1 LKVHFSPRAV
11 LFATTTLGA
20 ALSAGAVLAQA
31 PEAAQGAQLE
41 EVVVTATRQA
51 DTVNRVPLSVTAQ
64 TQRNLD
70 QQGLKSL
77 SDLQGTVPALSV
89 STVGGPGV
97 ANPSIRGIANTPT
110 AATAPTTG
118 FYLDDTPLQKRNT
131 GGGVFTLNGTPLPP
145 LFDLERIEVLRG
157 PQGTLYGG
165 SSEGGT
171 IRYITPTP
179 SLTRY
184 STYMRA
190 EGSKVQDGGTNYEG
204 GVAVGGPIIQDKLGF
219 RASVWAKHN
228 AGWIDIIDPLTG
240 AERFKNANEG
250 NSRLFRGSILWA
262 PTERSR
268 VTLAYFTSRE
278 QYDATNIN
286 FNLPVSGTVTEPTQ
300 CYNTAAVASTPFPGR
315 SNPTAIASG
324 DAACAAAKAANPAV
338 YIRPGATYGPYNL
351 KPFDQLGGSIGNGNL
366 NPTTTMVQLPT
377 LTLEYDFDNMSFKS
391 ITSYIEDQ
399 TKGIQQDTS
408 QLSFRNIRDGRYVG
422 PDTPAGGVPVP
433 RGFGFI
439 AQYPDFWAG
448 NGNID
453 AVNKRFGVSQEFRF
467 SSRADARPFSWVA
480 GVFFSNMRG
489 KSDYQVHYDL
499 NRLAAML
506 YGVTST
512 QRYGVEPLLD
522 QNGSPILFDTHQQS
536 THDTEIAGY
545 GEANYWV
552 TEKLR
557 LTAGIRFSRVS
568 FDYYNQEIGPGS
580 GFNTYDA
587 PGAIS
592 SGSVTDSPITPK
604 FSVQYQIDDR
614 NMVYATAAKGF
625 RPGGVNNLLS
635 PNICSFAVGQFGL
648 TVFDLPETFKSDT
661 VWSYE
666 AGGKFRVLDNRVQ
679 INGDVY
685 RIDWQNPQTQVSMG
699 VGCGVPIV
707 ANGGKARSEGFEL
720 ESQAAIFRGLTA
732 NLAVGYN
739 KSKSMET
746 VRGGFGPVNLNTGAP
761 VTSGYVVSLD
771 DTPLSPFQPK
781 WSVQIGGRYEHELAA
796 DVRGYLR
803 ADYRWTSKYT
813 LSYPGTQ
820 SYAPDASVGISTD
833 RLNLRAGVELRGF
846 DINVFATNLLGQKG
860 NLSGGRSGCPIS
872 EGAACTNFTSYNP
885 FFQVSGY
892 LPRQYGIQIAYR
904 H

>member
-1 LKVHFSPRAV
+1 MNLPASRRRTA
-11 LFATTTLGA
+11 LFLTTTLGT
-20 ALSAGAVLAQA
+20 ALIAGVALAQDA
-31 PEAAQGAQLE
+31 GGGNQLE
-41 EVVVTATRQA
+41 EVVVTATRQT
-51 DTVNRVPLSVTAQ
+51 DTVNRVPLSITAQ

-70 QQGLKSL
+70 QQGIRSL
-77 SDLQGTVPALSV
+77 TDLQGSVPALSV
-89 STVGGPGV
+89 TSVSGPGA

-179 SLTRY
+179 SLTTY

-190 EGSKVQDGGTNYEG
+190 EASKVQDGGTNYEA

-228 AGWIDIIDPLTG
+228 AGWIDIIDPLSG
-240 AERFKNANEG
+240 NERFKNANDG
-250 NSRLFRGSILWA
+250 SSRLFRGSVLWA
-262 PTERSR
+262 PTENSR
-268 VTLAYFTSRE
+268 VTLALFTSRE
-278 QYDATNIN
+278 HYDLTNFN
-286 FNLPVSGTVTEPTQ
+286 FNLPVKGQVTEPTQ
-300 CYNTAAVASTPFPGR
+300 CYNTATIANLPFPGR
-315 SNPTAIASG
+315 SNPAPVAIG
-324 DAACAAAKAANPAV
+324 DAACASAQAANPAV
-338 YIRPGATYGPYNL
+338 YIRPGNVYGPYDL

-366 NPTTTMVQLPT
+366 NPTTTLVTLPT
-377 LTLEYDFDNMSFKS
+377 LTLEYDFPNMTFKS

-399 TKGIQQDTS
+399 TKGMQLDTS
-408 QLSFRNIRDGRYVG
+408 QLSFRNLNGRYVG
-422 PDTPAGGVPVP
+422 PDTAAGGVAVP
-433 RGFGFI
+433 RGFGFMR
-439 AQYPDFWAG
+439 QYPDFYLG
-448 NGNID
+448 NGNFT
-453 AVNKRFGVSQEFRF
+453 AFNKRFGISQELRF
-467 SSRADARPFSWVA
+467 SSAADARPFSWVA
-480 GVFFSNMRG
+480 GVFFSNMHG
-489 KSDYQVHYDL
+489 KSDYEGQYDL
-499 NRLAAML
+499 TRIANLL
-506 YGVTST
+506 YGITPE
-512 QRYGVEPLLD
+512 QRYGVPPLNNA
-522 QNGSPILFDTHQQS
+522 NGDPIIFDTHQQS
-536 THDTEIAGY
+536 THDVEIAAY

-552 TEKLR
+552 TDKLR
-557 LTAGIRFSRVS
+557 LTAGLRVSRVS
-568 FDYYNQEIGPGS
+568 FDYYNQEVGPGS
-580 GFNTYDA
+580 GFNTYTT

-592 SGSVTDSPITPK
+592 SGSITDSPITPK
-604 FSVQYQIDDR
+604 LSAQYQITDR
-614 NMVYATAAKGF
+614 DMVYVTAAKGF

-666 AGGKFRVLDNRVQ
+666 AGGKFRVLNNRVQ

-707 ANGGKARSEGFEL
+707 ANGGKARSQGFEL
-720 ESQAAIFRGLTA
+720 ESQAALFDGLTA

-739 KSKSMET
+739 KSKSLET
-746 VRGGFGPVNLNTGAP
+746 VRGAFGPVNLNTGAP
-761 VTSGYVVSLD
+761 VTSGYVVSLAD
-771 DTPLSPFQPK
+771 NPLSPFQPK
-781 WSVQIGGRYEHELAA
+781 WSVQVGGRYEHELAA
-796 DVRGYLR
+796 GMQGYVR

-813 LSYPGTQ
+813 LSFPGTQ
-820 SYAPDASVGISTD
+820 SYAPDAATGISTD
-833 RLNLRAGVELRGF
+833 RLNLRAGVEYHGF
-846 DINVFATNLLGQKG
+846 DINVFATNLLAQKG
-860 NLSGGRSGCPIS
+860 NVSGGRSGCPIS
-872 EGAACTNFTSYNP
+872 EGSACTNFSSYNP

-892 LPRQYGIQIAYR
+892 MPRQFGLQIAYR